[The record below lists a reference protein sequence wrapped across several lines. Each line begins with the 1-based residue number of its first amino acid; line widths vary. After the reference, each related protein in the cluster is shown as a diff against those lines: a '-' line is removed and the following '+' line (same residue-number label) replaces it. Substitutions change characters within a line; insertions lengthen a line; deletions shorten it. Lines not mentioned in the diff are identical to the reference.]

1 MLGGGKGV
9 QSTVETPKILYV
21 YRTYLLSEQVHTY
34 CTAHASRDPYL
45 IFVCREAA
53 DKSVYPFYLL
63 AGYLDSTERISA
75 YMCLIYEVYSNK
87 RDIYGHLSYMLKSWY
102 VQCYYYIILS
112 DTL

>member
-87 RDIYGHLSYMLKSWY
+87 RDIYGLLSYMLKS
-102 VQCYYYIILS
+102 
-112 DTL
+112 